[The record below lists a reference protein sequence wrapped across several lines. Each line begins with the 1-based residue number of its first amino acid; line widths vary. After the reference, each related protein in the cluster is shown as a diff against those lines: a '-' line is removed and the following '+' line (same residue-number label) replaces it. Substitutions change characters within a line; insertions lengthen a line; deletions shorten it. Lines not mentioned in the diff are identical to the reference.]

1 MQNKAVVNEETANDV
16 KLLREQ
22 IRQLKVGLVICL
34 ACLAGSLTS
43 TLVTN
48 ETGSVGIFLVHA
60 CCPFRH

>member
-34 ACLAGSLTS
+34 AGSLTS
-43 TLVTN
+43 TLMTD

-60 CCPFRH
+60 SCPFRY